1 MSIYEKTN
9 QQIKELQIE
18 AHRIYECQQ
27 KIGEFFFDLYHNG
40 GVFFELYPNGGLH
53 DANLKRKIAELIDEV
68 KPNRN
73 LLLVGGI

>member
-1 MSIYEKTN
+1 MSIYKKTN

-40 GVFFELYPNGGLH
+40 GLH

-68 KPNRN
+68 KPNDDDW
-73 LLLVGGI
+73 LV